1 MTQTGK
7 RHLIIISSL
16 ILFTILLYG
25 NSVEIAEAQVSDE
38 YVGPD
43 MCITCHTT
51 NHEDWGKSEHST
63 AFTNTEFQDEWDSE
77 GKPDACL
84 ECHTTGY
91 DPTSGEYAL
100 EDVTCESC
108 HGAGFTMEVDR
119 STELCGSC
127 HTGEY
132 GKNRYEDFLE
142 GTHATSGVV
151 CADCHVSGESHTMEL
166 ISMACASCHTGDRI
180 HSSGIIGVMQAR
192 ALTAEEIAEQVQEE
206 HDALVSELSE
216 TEKRTQTIVIM
227 MYAGAGALTT
237 VIMVV
242 VLLHMRQKRQ

>member
-25 NSVEIAEAQVSDE
+25 NSVEVAEAQVSDE

-43 MCITCHTT
+43 ACVTCHTS
-51 NHEDWGKSEHST
+51 NHEDWSDSEHST
-63 AFTNTEFQDEWDSE
+63 AFTNTEFQDQWDSE
-77 GKPDACL
+77 GTPDACL

-91 DPTSGEYAL
+91 DPSSGEYAL

-108 HGAGFTMEVDR
+108 HGAGLTMEVDR
-119 STELCGSC
+119 SAELCGSC
-127 HTGEY
+127 HTGEF
-132 GKNRYEDFLE
+132 GKNRYENYLE

-151 CADCHVSGESHTMEL
+151 CADCHVSEENHTMEL
-166 ISMACASCHTGDRI
+166 VSTACASCHTGDRI
-180 HSSGIIGVMQAR
+180 HSSGIIGEMQAR
-192 ALTAEEIAEQVQEE
+192 ALTAEEITLQVQEE
-206 HDALVSELSE
+206 HDALVSELTE

-227 MYAGAGALTT
+227 MYAGAGALIT
-237 VIMVV
+237 VIIVV